1 MGIQVE
7 ELADSIINYKKLNI
21 IDKIKLKIK
30 IRRYFRYLKKKVR
43 WNRYDNRFKTISICD
58 IVEKIRK
65 EDQ

>member
-43 WNRYDNRFKTISICD
+43 
-58 IVEKIRK
+58 
-65 EDQ
+65 